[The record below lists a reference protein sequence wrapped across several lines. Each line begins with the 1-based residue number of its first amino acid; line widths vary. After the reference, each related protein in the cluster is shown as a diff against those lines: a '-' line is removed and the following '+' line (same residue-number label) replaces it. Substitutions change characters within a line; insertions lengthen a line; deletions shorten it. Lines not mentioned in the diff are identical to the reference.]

1 MFQLKIKILID
12 STTIIEFMIYIDIKV
27 KFYIHLPFYSS
38 IQKKEQETDT
48 SHMKQNTLTEGNILK
63 TLLFFAVPF
72 LIANILQSLYGA
84 VDLFVVGKYCG
95 AESVAAV
102 STGTQV
108 TQIITSLITGLTLG
122 GTILIGD
129 GMGKK
134 DYESVKKIIGTT
146 LTIFAVFAIILTV
159 LMLFFERQLLTLLH
173 TPQESFEL
181 TVQYVTVCSL
191 GNIFICGYNAIS
203 AVLRGYGD
211 STRPMCF
218 VGIACIINI
227 LLDFIFVKYFGL
239 NVVGTAL
246 ATVISQALSM
256 MIAIVYLKK
265 KEFLFDFRIKSF
277 YPVGIYAKKL
287 AQVGIPISLQELMVR
302 ISFLYLTAVMNNCGV
317 YAASVVGIGAKY
329 DVFAMLTATSM
340 ASALAAITAQNIGA
354 RKPERAKK
362 SLWYGL
368 SFALF
373 VSCLFWLW
381 AQFSPQSMIRVFS
394 NDPNVIA
401 AGVPY
406 FTSCSYDYILVTI
419 VFCLN
424 GYLNGRQKTVW
435 TMISCSAGA
444 LFLRIPL
451 VWFFGNHFP
460 DDLGML
466 GRIAPTV
473 SGIMACYTLIYVL
486 WEGRKVR
493 NQRYES

>member
-1 MFQLKIKILID
+1 
-12 STTIIEFMIYIDIKV
+12 
-27 KFYIHLPFYSS
+27 
-38 IQKKEQETDT
+38 
-48 SHMKQNTLTEGNILK
+48 MKNQNLTEGSILK
-63 TLLFFAVPF
+63 TLFLFAVPF

-108 TQIITSLITGLTLG
+108 TQIVTSLITGLTLG
-122 GTILIGD
+122 STILIGD
-129 GMGKK
+129 AMGRTRY
-134 DYESVKKIIGTT
+134 DEVKKIIGTT
-146 LTIFAVFAIILTV
+146 LTIFAAVAVLLTV
-159 LMLFFERQLLTLLH
+159 LMLTFQRPLLVLLS
-173 TPQESFEL
+173 TPEESFEL

-203 AVLRGYGD
+203 AILRGYGD
-211 STRPMCF
+211 STRPMFF
-218 VGIACIINI
+218 VGIACILNI
-227 LLDFIFVKYFGL
+227 ILDFIFVKYCGL
-239 NVVGTAL
+239 NVRGTAL
-246 ATVISQALSM
+246 ATVISQAVSM
-256 MIAIVYLKK
+256 IIAIIYLKR
-265 KEFLFDFRIKSF
+265 KEFLFDFRPKSF
-277 YPVGIYAKKL
+277 RPIWTIGKKL

-302 ISFLYLTAVMNNCGV
+302 ISFLYLTAVMNHCGV

-340 ASALAAITAQNIGA
+340 ANALAAITAQNIGA
-354 RKPERAKK
+354 GNPKRAKK

-373 VSCLFWLW
+373 VSFLFWLW
-381 AQFSPQSMIRVFS
+381 AQFGTRSMIGVFS
-394 NDPNVIA
+394 KDANVIA

-406 FTSCSYDYILVTI
+406 FISCSYDYILVTI

-424 GYLNGRQKTVW
+424 GYLNGKQKTVW

-444 LFLRIPL
+444 LCLRIPM
-451 VWFFGNHFP
+451 VWFFAGHFP

-473 SGIMACYTLIYVL
+473 SGIMACYTLIYVIF
-486 WEGRKVR
+486 EGRKNGR
-493 NQRYES
+493 KKEINNGK